1 MADKS
6 IACVSSLLICS
17 ISSPS
22 CHALYVSHKPSS
34 LPFFFLHCTSATGN
48 YLPDHTGHKFVDE
61 APLSTRRSTNLG
73 GSPPVYEQGAAVE
86 EVRESKIKKKKKKKN
101 PSLFAL

>member
-1 MADKS
+1 MLRVITAYS
-6 IACVSSLLICS
+6 IVL
-17 ISSPS
+17 
-22 CHALYVSHKPSS
+22 V
-34 LPFFFLHCTSATGN
+34 LPFLNISNACANNLSRLCRFLLHYISATGN

-86 EVRESKIKKKKKKKN
+86 EVFEGKEVVTSGELEGGI
-101 PSLFAL
+101 FVGY